1 MVLLAT
7 VLGSTMALLDS
18 TVVNVALPHIG
29 DDLDADLR
37 QLQWVVT
44 AYVLTLASL
53 ILVGG
58 ALSDR
63 LGRRRV
69 FVVGIVWFAVASLL
83 CGVAPDAGLLIGAR
97 ALQGVGGALLTP
109 GSLALIQAVF
119 HPDDRARAVGV
130 WSGLGG
136 VGAAVGPFLGGWL
149 VDGPGWRWVFLLNIP
164 LAAVCVP
171 IALRYVPESRV
182 EAATGTGGGGFDVAG
197 GRERTRLKSRY
208 S

>member
-97 ALQGVGGALLTP
+97 ALQG
-109 GSLALIQAVF
+109 
-119 HPDDRARAVGV
+119 
-130 WSGLGG
+130 
-136 VGAAVGPFLGGWL
+136 
-149 VDGPGWRWVFLLNIP
+149 
-164 LAAVCVP
+164 
-171 IALRYVPESRV
+171 
-182 EAATGTGGGGFDVAG
+182 
-197 GRERTRLKSRY
+197 
-208 S
+208 